1 MVLLSKA
8 CRAVLI
14 GRILWQPSPVTNIPA
29 AKTAAAQA
37 GADDRHEPPVFVLTA
52 SRSGSTLLRFLL
64 DSHPDLACPPESGV
78 ANACVALARSW
89 AALENA
95 GSGHR
100 RKINDPVTL
109 SPRAAA
115 AIRHA
120 IDLAHDQYLAH
131 SGKRRWCDKSLESY
145 QVADVMAQVY
155 PDAKFICLFRHCM
168 DVVAS
173 GVESCP
179 WGVSRFGF
187 DPFVVQYPGNS
198 VAAIGSYWLA
208 CAQAIL
214 AFEEQHPERCHRV
227 RYEDL
232 VTAPEKTAAGIFSFL
247 GAGQIPGI
255 SQTCFRTPHEG
266 DGPGDEKIWFTSE
279 ITSSSMGRGVAVP
292 AAALPPPLRQA
303 INETLAALDY
313 RQVDDEWNNAL
324 NPIDPRACPDPPVGA
339 SGHVAGA
346 SGQGGQDGAEVMASN
361 GQGALD
367 RADVTVMARAVAERL
382 SRGGDAWLR
391 EIGTRW
397 PAVSDSVIRLVVQSA
412 DGYREEMRVDFG
424 SGRRSRGGNAVE
436 AISAGGHDAAGAEP
450 ANGEGDPVALIVAAP
465 GTWRSLLT
473 GNSNMATE
481 VLTGRVR
488 CINKRDTHR
497 LRSDELHAV
506 ATLLGLASIPLA
518 RMPERTPDAILP
530 LG

>member
-1 MVLLSKA
+1 
-8 CRAVLI
+8 
-14 GRILWQPSPVTNIPA
+14 VTNISA
-29 AKTAAAQA
+29 ANTTGAQSD
-37 GADDRHEPPVFVLTA
+37 ADDRHGPPVFVLTA

-89 AALENA
+89 TALENA
-95 GSGHR
+95 RSGNR

-115 AIRHA
+115 AIRQA
-120 IDLAHDQYLAH
+120 IDLAHDHYLAY

-145 QVADVMAQVY
+145 QFADVMAQVY

-168 DVVAS
+168 DVIAS

-187 DPFVVQYPGNS
+187 DPFVVQYPGNN
-198 VAAIGSYWLA
+198 VAAIGSYWLT

-232 VTAPEKTAAGIFSFL
+232 VTAPEEIAAGIFSFL
-247 GAGQIPGI
+247 GAEQVPGI
-255 SQTCFRTPHEG
+255 SQACFRTPHEG

-279 ITSSSMGRGVAVP
+279 ITAESMGRGVAVP
-292 AAALPPPLRQA
+292 AAGLMPPLRQA
-303 INETLAALDY
+303 INETLATLGY

-324 NPIDPRACPDPPVGA
+324 NPIDPRATGPSAGT
-339 SGHVAGA
+339 SGHAGH
-346 SGQGGQDGAEVMASN
+346 DGADAMASD
-361 GQGALD
+361 GQSILEH
-367 RADVTVMARAVAERL
+367 ADVTATARAIADRL
-382 SRGGDAWLR
+382 SRGGDAGLR
-391 EIGTRW
+391 EIGARW
-397 PAVSDSVIRLVVQSA
+397 PAVSDCVIRLVVQSA
-412 DGYREEMRVDFG
+412 DGYREEVGVDFG
-424 SGRRSRGGNAVE
+424 SAARSGVRNAVE
-436 AISAGGHDAAGAEP
+436 AISAHSRGATGPGP
-450 ANGEGDPVALIVAAP
+450 ANGDPVALIAAAP
-465 GTWRSLLT
+465 DTWRSLLA
-473 GNSNMATE
+473 GSSNMATE

-488 CINKRDTHR
+488 CINKRDTLR

-518 RMPERTPDAILP
+518 RTLERAPDAVSRR
-530 LG
+530 

>member
-1 MVLLSKA
+1 MTCRALLS
-8 CRAVLI
+8 
-14 GRILWQPSPVTNIPA
+14 GRILWQPSLVTIISA
-29 AKTAAAQA
+29 AETAAPADI
-37 GADDRHEPPVFVLTA
+37 DDRRQPPVFVLTA

-64 DSHPDLACPPESGV
+64 DSHPDLACPPESGI

-95 GSGHR
+95 GSGNR

-109 SPRAAA
+109 SPRAAM
-115 AIRHA
+115 AIRQA
-120 IDLAHDQYLAH
+120 IDLAHDHYLAH

-145 QVADVMAQVY
+145 QFAEVMAQVY

-187 DPFVVQYPGNS
+187 DPFVVQYPGNN

-214 AFEEQHPERCHRV
+214 AFEERHPEQCYRL

-232 VTAPEKTAAGIFSFL
+232 VTAPEKTAAEIFAFL
-247 GAGQIPGI
+247 GADQVPGI
-255 SQTCFRTPHEG
+255 SQACFRTPHEG

-279 ITSSSMGRGVAVP
+279 ITTGSMGRGVAVP
-292 AAALPPPLRQA
+292 AAALPPPVRQA
-303 INETLAALDY
+303 INEALATLGY
-313 RQVDDEWNNAL
+313 RQVDDEWNNVL
-324 NPIDPRACPDPPVGA
+324 NPVDPRAYPDPPAGA
-339 SGHVAGA
+339 SGHAGH
-346 SGQGGQDGAEVMASN
+346 DGAQAMASN
-361 GQGALD
+361 GQGAVE
-367 RADVTVMARAVAERL
+367 RADAIVVAKAVAERL
-382 SRGGDAWLR
+382 SRGGDARLR

-397 PAVSDSVIRLVVQSA
+397 PTVSDSVIRLVVQSA
-412 DGYREEMRVDFG
+412 NGYREEVQVDFG
-424 SGRRSRGGNAVE
+424 AAARSSGRTASGAIGTGGQ
-436 AISAGGHDAAGAEP
+436 GAAGSEP
-450 ANGEGDPVALIVAAP
+450 VNGEGEPAALIVAAP
-465 GTWRSLLT
+465 GTWRSLLA

-488 CINKRDTHR
+488 CINKRDMHR

-518 RMPERTPDAILP
+518 RMREQLAGAADT
-530 LG
+530 